1 MHWNDLDEGTW
12 EGITVRLT
20 AADIARAPLWSIDLA
35 RPGGVRI
42 SAGDAVR
49 WWGVQQY
56 QLRGVG
62 LLRGAPMSA
71 DDAVVRA
78 ITTEDLMAV
87 DAAPGTVAWWRH
99 WSRWFVREMVASGR
113 SPLRPGLW
121 WLTPVIARDVGS
133 LTIADA
139 RQVRD
144 GLASRWNPVRRNIEH
159 AEGDLWTEDLLDEN
173 WGLNGSYTLLP
184 MRRASRPDNGR
195 VKSWRK
201 RAREGVLPPVLVHY
215 VAALTSFALLD
226 GHDRYA
232 AARAEGVPVP
242 WLDVTAVSFEERYP
256 PTASQQA
263 GWARQMEI
271 VSNVSPPLPTAKI
284 NQLYQLAYD
293 DRPRPVRACYGR
305 VLAGGRR
312 RWEEEVTQRLAALG
326 LSSDASWFLE

>member
-20 AADIARAPLWSIDLA
+20 ADDVARVPSWRVDVAYPS
-35 RPGGVRI
+35 GVRI

-49 WWGVQQY
+49 WWGLQQ
-56 QLRGVG
+56 RWWSGVG
-62 LLRGAPMSA
+62 LLRGAAMGA

-78 ITTEDLMAV
+78 ITADDLRAV
-87 DAAPGTVAWWRH
+87 DAVPGTVAWWRH

-133 LTIADA
+133 LTVTGT

-144 GLASRWNPVRRNIEH
+144 ALPSRWAPMRRMIER
-159 AEGDLWTEDLLDEN
+159 AEGDLWTDDLLDES
-173 WGLNGSYTLLP
+173 WGINGSYTVLP
-184 MRRASRPDNGR
+184 MRRASPPDSGR

-232 AARAEGVPVP
+232 AARAEGAPVP
-242 WLDVTAVSFEERYP
+242 WLDVTAFTFDERFG
-256 PTASQQA
+256 PTESQRA
-263 GWARQMEI
+263 GWARQIEI
-271 VSNVSPPLPTAKI
+271 VSGVVPPVPTATI
-284 NQLYQLAYD
+284 NRMYQRAYD
-293 DRPRPVRACYGR
+293 DRPRPTRACYGR
-305 VLAGGRR
+305 VLAGGRQ
-312 RWEEEVTQRLAALG
+312 RWEEEVARRLAALG
-326 LSSDASWFLE
+326 LSSEGAWLLG

>member
-1 MHWNDLDEGTW
+1 MHWKDLDEGTW

-20 AADIARAPLWSIDLA
+20 ADDVARAPSWSIDLA
-35 RPGGVRI
+35 HPSAVRI
-42 SAGDAVR
+42 SSGDAVR
-49 WWGVQQY
+49 WWGLQ
-56 QLRGVG
+56 RRWWSGVG
-62 LLRGAPMSA
+62 LLRGAPTSA

-78 ITTEDLMAV
+78 ITTDDLTAV
-87 DAAPGTVAWWRH
+87 EAAPGTVAWWRH
-99 WSRWFVREMVASGR
+99 WSRWFVRAMVASGR

-121 WLTPVIARDVGS
+121 LLTPVIARDVGS
-133 LTIADA
+133 LTVVGA

-144 GLASRWNPVRRNIEH
+144 GQPSRWSPVRRNIER
-159 AEGDLWTEDLLDEN
+159 AEGALWTDDLLDEN
-173 WGLNGSYTLLP
+173 WGLDGSYALLP
-184 MRRASRPDNGR
+184 MRRASRPDSGR

-242 WLDVTAVSFEERYP
+242 WLDVTAVNFEERFR
-256 PTASQQA
+256 PTSAQQA
-263 GWARQMEI
+263 GWARQIEI
-271 VSNVSPPLPTAKI
+271 VSSVSPPVPTAKI

-312 RWEEEVTQRLAALG
+312 RWEEEVTRRLAALE
-326 LSSDASWFLE
+326 LSSEGAWLLE